1 MFVAVCTTPKAS
13 PSPTRPHKTWSFL
26 GSPDCTTPPPEE
38 LLEKYYNE
46 TPPTCDPF
54 SDHHLSD
61 EPLYEE
67 PYPEYPSAEEPYLS
81 RSHLQGPPSTTT
93 CPYPEDPFALL
104 NNRPPVSSA
113 FSPLSTPSPPPS
125 VEAPFPDRI
134 AIINLNN
141 NNNDQSLHL
150 ANHLSAHFP
159 TLLYTPSPSSHHHH
173 HAAGHPLLTTTSN
186 PALLSRADYLILP
199 ASAYTTAPLRRAVA
213 VIAAH
218 VRPGATVI
226 VESSGSALP
235 VGTTRALLGGL
246 HARRGMLGGVVV
258 RGAKAGAE
266 AAVAAG
272 LCHASLAAVVGLYG
286 RVCPAVL
293 AVAGVEVAER
303 VGGAR
308 GGGGRGF
315 HGW

>member
-1 MFVAVCTTPKAS
+1 MPFASFPKRRGEMFVAVCTTPKAS

-67 PYPEYPSAEEPYLS
+67 PYRNTPPQKSHTSQDPTSRALHQQPPAPTPKTPSHS
-81 RSHLQGPPSTTT
+81 STT
-93 CPYPEDPFALL
+93 AHQ
-104 NNRPPVSSA
+104 
-113 FSPLSTPSPPPS
+113 SPPPS
-125 VEAPFPDRI
+125 AP
-134 AIINLNN
+134 
-141 NNNDQSLHL
+141 
-150 ANHLSAHFP
+150 SAPPAHHPRWKPPSP
-159 TLLYTPSPSSHHHH
+159 TASPSSTSTTTTTTKASTSPTTSPRTSPPSSTPPSPSSHHHH

-235 VGTTRALLGGL
+235 
-246 HARRGMLGGVVV
+246 
-258 RGAKAGAE
+258 AGAE